1 MLGSGFFMSVSS
13 GALHINR
20 NEIGLKST
28 GKRGIALVEDAAGSE
43 AVSTEVGR
51 LAGGKESWAWHPAP
65 LRRSLGVDSYL
76 WHSDLSP

>member
-1 MLGSGFFMSVSS
+1 MSVSS

-20 NEIGLKST
+20 HKIGLKST

-51 LAGGKESWAWHPAP
+51 VAVGMRAGLGARLARGGI
-65 LRRSLGVDSYL
+65 
-76 WHSDLSP
+76 